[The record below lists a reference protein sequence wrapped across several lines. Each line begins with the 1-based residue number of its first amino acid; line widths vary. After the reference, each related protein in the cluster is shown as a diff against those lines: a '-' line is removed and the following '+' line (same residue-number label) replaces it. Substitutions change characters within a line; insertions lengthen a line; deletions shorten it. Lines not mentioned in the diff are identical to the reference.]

1 MPHGFYSNT
10 QGRGHPL
17 KPLDDGLKQRVVG
30 ALVLLALAV
39 IFLPVLFDR
48 DPMVPVDRE
57 SQIPPAPEVVHVEI
71 NEPELPEGSV
81 SAPEPEL
88 MYVPEEADEVG
99 EIYEPPGLGG
109 DGTPNSWV
117 LQVASFRQR
126 ELADALGQKLNEQD
140 FPAYVREVSHPNGAL
155 FRVYV
160 GPKLDKQALVT
171 MKTEV
176 EKNFGLETLVLPFK
190 PE

>member
-1 MPHGFYSNT
+1 M
-10 QGRGHPL
+10 

-57 SQIPPAPEVVHVEI
+57 TQIPVAPEVVHVEI
-71 NEPELPEGSV
+71 DAPQQLDDISA
-81 SAPEPEL
+81 APEPDL
-88 MYVPEEADEVG
+88 MYVPEEADAVG
-99 EIYEPPGLGG
+99 EVPDPPGLKV
-109 DGTPNSWV
+109 DGTPNAWV

-126 ELADALGQKLNEQD
+126 ELADALSQKLNEKD
-140 FPAYVREVSHPNGAL
+140 YPSYVREVPHPNGL
-155 FRVYV
+155 LIRVYV
-160 GPKLDKQALVT
+160 GPKLDKQALLSV
-171 MKTEV
+171 KTQV
-176 EKNFGLETLVLPFK
+176 EKDFGVATLVLPFK

>member
-1 MPHGFYSNT
+1 M
-10 QGRGHPL
+10 

-57 SQIPPAPEVVHVEI
+57 SQIPVAPQVVHVHI
-71 NEPELPEGSV
+71 DAPEPLDDIA

-88 MYVPEEADEVG
+88 MYVPHEVDAVDEQP
-99 EIYEPPGLGG
+99 ESPGLRA
-109 DGTPNSWV
+109 DGTPNAWV

-126 ELADALGQKLNEQD
+126 DLADALSQKLNEQD
-140 FPAYVREVSHPNGAL
+140 FPSYVREISAPNGKL
-155 FRVYV
+155 IRVYV
-160 GPKLDKQALVT
+160 GPKLDKQALLKV
-171 MKTEV
+171 KTEV
-176 EKNFGLETLVLPFK
+176 EKGFGVETLMLPFK
-190 PE
+190 AE